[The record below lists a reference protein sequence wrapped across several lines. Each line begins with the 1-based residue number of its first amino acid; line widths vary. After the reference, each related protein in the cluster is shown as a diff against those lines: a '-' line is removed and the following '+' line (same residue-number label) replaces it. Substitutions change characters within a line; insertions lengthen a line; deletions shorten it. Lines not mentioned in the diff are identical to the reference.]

1 MKQLVIG
8 DIHGCSDEMSELIDK
23 AGLSSSDEIIA
34 IGDMIDR
41 GPNSPAVLAFFRTA
55 PNATSLFGNHERKH
69 VLAWAGQ
76 STLTPS
82 QVLAR
87 DQFQPEEYGLGIEY
101 MRTLPH
107 VLELDAALL
116 VHAFLE
122 PGLAL
127 EHQDERVL
135 VGTLGGQHHLERH
148 YARPWWELYHS
159 RTPLIVG
166 HRDYTHNGQPFIY
179 RNIVF
184 GIDTSCC
191 LGGRLTGLLLPE
203 FRILQVPSR
212 KNYWTEARLSED
224 EELE

>member
-8 DIHGCSDEMSELIDK
+8 DIHGCSDELSELIEK

-41 GPNSPAVLAFFRTA
+41 GPDSPAVLAFFRTA

-69 VLAWAGQ
+69 VRARSGYG
-76 STLTPS
+76 TLTPS

-87 DQFQPEEYGLGIEY
+87 DQFLPEEYEQAIEY

-107 VLELDAALL
+107 VLDLDAALL

-122 PGLAL
+122 PRFAL
-127 EHQDERVL
+127 DRQDEHVL
-135 VGTLGGQHHLERH
+135 VGTLGGQRHLERH
-148 YARPWWELYHS
+148 YARPWWELYRS
-159 RTPLIVG
+159 KTPLIVG
-166 HRDYTHNGQPFIY
+166 HRDYTGNGQPFIY
-179 RNIVF
+179 QDRVF

-191 LGGRLTGLLLPE
+191 LGGQLTGILLPD

-212 KNYWTEARLSED
+212 KNYWAEARLSED
-224 EELE
+224 EELD